1 MIVPK
6 YYEDLKIV
14 HENTMPYRA
23 YYIPASHYMGSLTED
38 RFFSDRIMAL
48 NGTWQ
53 FSISAVFMMCRKN
66 FMNRIMTAAVLVR
79 WRCRESGRITDMTAT
94 SIPT

>member
-53 FSISAVFMMCRKN
+53 FQYFSSIYDVQEN

-79 WRCRESGRITDMTAT
+79 WSAGSLAELRI
-94 SIPT
+94 

>member
-14 HENTMPYRA
+14 HKNTMPYRA

-38 RFFSDRIMAL
+38 RFFGPYHGAERNMAV
-48 NGTWQ
+48 
-53 FSISAVFMMCRKN
+53 SVFQQY
-66 FMNRIMTAAVLVR
+66 L
-79 WRCRESGRITDMTAT
+79 
-94 SIPT
+94 